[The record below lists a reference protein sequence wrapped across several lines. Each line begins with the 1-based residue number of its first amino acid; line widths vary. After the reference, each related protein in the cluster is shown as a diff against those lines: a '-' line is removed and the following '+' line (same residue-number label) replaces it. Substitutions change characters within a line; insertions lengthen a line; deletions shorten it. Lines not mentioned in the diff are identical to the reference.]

1 MKSFSQ
7 FINEDKNHA
16 VVVWGRL
23 NPPTIGHLKLLD
35 KGAEV
40 AKGSSYFIYVSQSS
54 DAKKNPLEY
63 TQKVKWIRKMFPT
76 HARNVVLDKSIKTM
90 FDLYTKVYE
99 AGFTTMTLI
108 AGSDRVTEYQTVA
121 NKYNGVKARHGFYN
135 FEGGVKVVSAGERDP
150 DAEGASG
157 MSASKMRAAVTA
169 NDYQTFQ
176 KGLPKGFNDGMTL
189 FNDMRKAMGLKESSS
204 FREHLQLKS
213 VSDIRE
219 DYIKGDIFNV
229 GDEVILKESNE
240 VCTVSTKGS
249 NYVIVK
255 KFDGSKARRWLD
267 SIAQLES

>member
-35 KGAEV
+35 KGAAA

-54 DAKKNPLEY
+54 DTKKNPLEY
-63 TQKVKWIRKMFPT
+63 GQKIKWIRKMFPT
-76 HARNVVLDKSIKTM
+76 HARSVVMDKSVKTI
-90 FDLYTKVYE
+90 FDLLTKVYDS
-99 AGFTTMTLI
+99 GFTTLTLI
-108 AGSDRVTEYQTVA
+108 AGSDRVTEYETIA

-150 DAEGASG
+150 DAEGATG
-157 MSASKMRAAVTA
+157 MSASKMRAAVVA
-169 NDYQTFQ
+169 NDYQIFQ
-176 KGLPKGFNDGMTL
+176 KGLPKNFSDSTQL
-189 FNDMRKAMGLKESSS
+189 FNDMRKAMGLKESTS

-213 VSDIRE
+213 VSEVRE
-219 DYIKGDIFNV
+219 LFVKGEIFNKGDTV
-229 GDEVILKESNE
+229 VINESNE
-240 VCTVSTKGS
+240 VCTVSVKGT

-255 KFDGSKARRWLD
+255 KGDGSKTRCWLTGI
-267 SIAQLES
+267 SPIGE